1 MEETF
6 SEKMIDR
13 FGIRG
18 LMLIGVAACLVF
30 VLILYGILS
39 VTGVIVTDAKEPEQV
54 IVEPYHNTDYD
65 THMTTGIE
73 IPHIKSRTFDI
84 CTVSADDPVN
94 DWTGNDVSSLVQA
107 AMSFRITK
115 NDAKWKQDGA
125 TVVPEGATVVDI
137 GMVQVYAWHERTVGT
152 KNQSSDHF
160 VFCTAGDVY
169 HLIRSTKG
177 TTTNVKLTCGRTA

>member
-1 MEETF
+1 MRSDIDWSDSLACF
-6 SEKMIDR
+6 RVYPLRHPVRDGSDRDGSER
-13 FGIRG
+13 AGAG
-18 LMLIGVAACLVF
+18 
-30 VLILYGILS
+30 
-39 VTGVIVTDAKEPEQV
+39 

-65 THMTTGIE
+65 TYMATGIE

-84 CTVSADDPVN
+84 CTVSADDLVN

-115 NDAKWKQDGA
+115 NDAKWKQGGM

-137 GMVQVYAWHERTVGT
+137 GLVQVYAWHERTVGT

-160 VFCTAGDVY
+160 VFCAAGDVY

>member
-6 SEKMIDR
+6 SEKMIGR
-13 FGIRG
+13 FGICG
-18 LMLIGVAACLVF
+18 LILIGVTAWLVF
-30 VLILYGILS
+30 ALILYGILS
-39 VTGVIVTDAKEPEQV
+39 VTGVIVTEAKEPEQT
-54 IVEPYHNTDYD
+54 IVESYHNTDYD
-65 THMTTGIE
+65 TYMTTGIE
-73 IPHIKSRTFDI
+73 IPHIQGRTFDI
-84 CTVSADDPVN
+84 CTVSADDLVN
-94 DWTGNDVSSLVQA
+94 DWTGNDISSLVQA

-115 NDAKWKQDGA
+115 NDAKWKQGGM

-137 GMVQVYAWHERTVGT
+137 GLVRVYAWHERTVGT

-160 VFCTAGDVY
+160 VFRVAGDVY

>member
-6 SEKMIDR
+6 SEKMIGR
-13 FGIRG
+13 FGVRG
-18 LMLIGVAACLVF
+18 LMLIGAATWLAF

-39 VTGVIVTDAKEPEQV
+39 VTGVIVTDAKDPEQV
-54 IVEPYHNTDYD
+54 IMEPYHNTDYD
-65 THMTTGIE
+65 TYMTTGIE

-84 CTVSADDPVN
+84 CTVSEDDPVN
-94 DWTGNDVSSLVQA
+94 EWTGNDISSLVQA

-115 NDAKWKQDGA
+115 NDAKWKQGGA

-137 GMVQVYAWHERTVGT
+137 GMVQVYAWHEHTIGAE
-152 KNQSSDHF
+152 NQSSDHF
-160 VFCTAGDVY
+160 VFCTPGDVY